1 MQYLKSTALSLLTTS
16 SLIALSAQTAYSKAD
31 TIHPIWLQQ
40 PADQA
45 TILAQN
51 SDTQNSDTQNSDNV
65 PEIIPPLE
73 NNDPAEIND
82 LPDSLSADPNPLAFP
97 TVPEEV
103 DVNTNPVIT
112 LEQAVELAYRNSQ
125 ALQAAQLSL
134 EQAEAAVRE
143 ATAANLPTVS
153 TDANLTN
160 SGSDDQDTTVLGGN
174 VSVDYDLLTGGSR
187 SASIRAAQLEQQ
199 IAALVLESQQAEI
212 KLATANAYYALQEA
226 GEQIRINQSFL
237 EEATRNLQDARLRQE
252 VGVGTR
258 FDVLRA
264 DVQFAD
270 ARQAIITSQSQQS
283 IARREIARLLNLPST
298 AGITAT
304 PVAVDEN
311 WPLTLE
317 ESIVRAFQNRAEL
330 EQQILEADISEQQR
344 QIALSAIRPQVS
356 LSATYSPSYTLSGGS
371 DFVDDFQDTYSFGAQ
386 ASWRLFDGGAASA
399 SARQQEIGGEIAE
412 EQFSENLD
420 QVRFDVEQAYFNL
433 QSNQENI
440 STAELAVTQAQEALN
455 LANLRLQAGVG
466 TQLEVLEAQSE
477 LNQAE
482 FNEVSAILG
491 YNRALAAIERAIS
504 NIDIDITL

>member
-45 TILAQN
+45 TVLAQN

-65 PEIIPPLE
+65 PEIVPSLE

-82 LPDSLSADPNPLAFP
+82 LPDSLSADPNPLAYP

-103 DVNTNPVIT
+103 DVHTNPVIT
-112 LEQAVELAYRNSQ
+112 LEQAEELAYRNSQ

-212 KLATANAYYALQEA
+212 KLATAVTHPT
-226 GEQIRINQSFL
+226 
-237 EEATRNLQDARLRQE
+237 TRQKA
-252 VGVGTR
+252 
-258 FDVLRA
+258 
-264 DVQFAD
+264 
-270 ARQAIITSQSQQS
+270 
-283 IARREIARLLNLPST
+283 
-298 AGITAT
+298 
-304 PVAVDEN
+304 
-311 WPLTLE
+311 
-317 ESIVRAFQNRAEL
+317 
-330 EQQILEADISEQQR
+330 
-344 QIALSAIRPQVS
+344 
-356 LSATYSPSYTLSGGS
+356 
-371 DFVDDFQDTYSFGAQ
+371 
-386 ASWRLFDGGAASA
+386 
-399 SARQQEIGGEIAE
+399 
-412 EQFSENLD
+412 
-420 QVRFDVEQAYFNL
+420 
-433 QSNQENI
+433 
-440 STAELAVTQAQEALN
+440 
-455 LANLRLQAGVG
+455 
-466 TQLEVLEAQSE
+466 
-477 LNQAE
+477 
-482 FNEVSAILG
+482 
-491 YNRALAAIERAIS
+491 
-504 NIDIDITL
+504 